1 MRSLILALALVAVM
15 IGSGCSSRF
24 DEGRAF
30 LAEPASRSPAALPPP
45 TPITSE
51 TPIAAAKAIV
61 IRGGI
66 GTGQAVGSGQ
76 LPVLVYIDPGH
87 GGVDVGTQGPTLDGK
102 NVYEKTVSLAI
113 AIRVQRILRA
123 DGIGSILSR
132 SADALLDLTA
142 ADYTPDGHLL
152 TPDGLL
158 HDLQNRISRANASG
172 ALVLLSIHL
181 NAYTDPAVGGSE
193 TFYDA
198 DRPFAED
205 NQRFA
210 RLIQNAVASAI
221 RDAGYSSPDRGI
233 AEDTTLQSDGF
244 GALGVPYNHLVLLGP
259 PVPGRLKPTQIP
271 GALSEP
277 LFLSNPSEASLAVRP
292 EVQEI
297 LARAY
302 ATAIEQFLRG

>member
-1 MRSLILALALVAVM
+1 LRSLIAALAVAAVI
-15 IGSGCSSRF
+15 IGSGCSSQF
-24 DEGRAF
+24 DDGQAF
-30 LAEPASRSPAALPPP
+30 LSEPASRSPSAAP
-45 TPITSE
+45 TSAPDKSE
-51 TPIAAAKAIV
+51 TPVAPAKAIV

-66 GTGQAVGSGQ
+66 GTGQAVGPGQ

-87 GGVDVGTQGPTLDGK
+87 GGVDVGTQGSTLDGK
-102 NVYEKTVSLAI
+102 NVFEKSVSLAI
-113 AIRVQRILRA
+113 AIRAQAILRA

-132 SADALLDLTA
+132 SVDALPDLTA

-152 TPDGLL
+152 TPEGLL
-158 HDLQNRISRANASG
+158 HDLQNRINRANASG

-198 DRPFAED
+198 NRPFAED

-210 RLIQNAVASAI
+210 RLIQNSVASAI
-221 RDAGYSSPDRGI
+221 RDAGYNSPDRGI
-233 AEDTTLQSDGF
+233 ADDTTLQSDGF
-244 GALGVPYNHLVLLGP
+244 GSLGVPYNHLVLLGP
-259 PVPGRLKPTQIP
+259 PVSGRLKPTQIP

-277 LFLSNPSEASLAVRP
+277 LFLSNPSEASLAVKP
-292 EVQEI
+292 EVQEM